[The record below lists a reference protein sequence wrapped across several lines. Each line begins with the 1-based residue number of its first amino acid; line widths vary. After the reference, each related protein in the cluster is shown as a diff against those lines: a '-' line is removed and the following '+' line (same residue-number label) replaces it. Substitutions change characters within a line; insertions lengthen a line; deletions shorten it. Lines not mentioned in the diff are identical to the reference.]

1 MYGLRAILREPLLA
15 FAISPTVGNM
25 TTSLP
30 NGLCTRYPSSSF
42 TVRIEDTNVAL
53 WVEGAEVAILYSL
66 R

>member
-1 MYGLRAILREPLLA
+1 MRDPLFFVCLCMP
-15 FAISPTVGNM
+15 FAISPNMGNM

-30 NGLCTRYPSSSF
+30 NGLCTRYPSSSC

-53 WVEGAEVAILYSL
+53 WIEGAEVAILYSL